1 MVKQEMLTTRK
12 AVPRSTFLQILKERF
27 SILILCE
34 NCKTRNF
41 EIIHHI
47 DGNPNNN
54 NPSNLL
60 LLCAAC
66 HGKEHSDYSIVY
78 KDYRMKIG
86 N

>member
-1 MVKQEMLTTRK
+1 MLDAATTRK

-60 LLCAAC
+60 LLWRLPRKGAF
-66 HGKEHSDYSIVY
+66 
-78 KDYRMKIG
+78 RL
-86 N
+86 